1 MCARGGDA
9 RSRPWAGEEA
19 HNPMRAQ
26 GSGEDLVTMG
36 PACELHV
43 RSLDHCFAALGDSH
57 ACAGRGQR
65 SALCTPYHQPASR
78 VFLSDLWSTAL
89 LPRVTRVYVQGMGS
103 EQFSDLVP
111 WLMATLASEGSA
123 VERSGAAQGLA
134 EVRSCVCTCV
144 NVCVCVR
151 LCACTHMFGSVRVRV
166 RLCVY
171 V

>member
-1 MCARGGDA
+1 
-9 RSRPWAGEEA
+9 
-19 HNPMRAQ
+19 MRAQ